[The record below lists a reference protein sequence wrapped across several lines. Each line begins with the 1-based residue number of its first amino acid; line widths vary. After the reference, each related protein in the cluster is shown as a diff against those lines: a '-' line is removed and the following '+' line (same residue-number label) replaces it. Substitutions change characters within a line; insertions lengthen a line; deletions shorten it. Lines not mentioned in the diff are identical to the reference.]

1 MITDVIDVFQ
11 SGDTVLYIDA
21 KAGEYGRTYYVE
33 LVGIWDG
40 EKVEFPDKEKTV
52 IRNINWLKNLH
63 LE

>member
-1 MITDVIDVFQ
+1 MISDVIDEFK

-21 KAGEYGRTYYVE
+21 KPGEYGKTYYVE

-40 EKVEFPDKEKTV
+40 KKVEFSDKDKTV
-52 IRNINWLKNLH
+52 VRNINWLINLH

>member
-1 MITDVIDVFQ
+1 LITDVIDEFK

-21 KAGEYGRTYYVE
+21 KCGEYGKTYYVE

-40 EKVEFPDKEKTV
+40 EKVEFSDKERTLV
-52 IRNINWLKNLH
+52 RNKNWLINLH